1 MTDPLDRSLPTEF
14 GGQTPTQGAWDV
26 DPRTSPEIPAYA
38 GMTDRESA
46 AASDRESAAA
56 SDSEGAAA
64 SGSESAA
71 ASGSEGAAADG
82 LVRPTRVPI
91 RHPRAGG
98 DLTRDRS
105 EAAEDDPSTSSGIV
119 RAALRRRH
127 AVVGLGPLRLRFERR
142 AAGVYLVLLTVA
154 VAAAI
159 AGILIG
165 DYPIT
170 LDQVLAALGGNGD
183 DRMAQYF
190 VTQVRLPRAVTALL
204 VGAALGMSGAIFQ
217 TVSGNPL
224 GSPDVIG
231 FTTGAATGALLQ
243 IIVFGGD
250 TLSVALASVA
260 GGLVTAAI
268 VYGLAW
274 RSGVAGFRLVLV
286 GIGVGAVLAALN
298 SLLVVKAPL
307 EAAQT
312 AAQWLA
318 GSLNSTLW
326 PEAAAVA
333 IALLVLTPVAVAWV
347 RPLGQ
352 LPLGDAAATGLG
364 VRVER
369 ARLVLIIV
377 GVALMGVATA
387 STGPIAFIALAA
399 PHLVRKVTRTPGVPL
414 FGAALMGGVLV
425 LLSDLIARRIFAPAE
440 LAVGV
445 ITGSLGGLYLVWL
458 LAVERK
464 RL

>member
-1 MTDPLDRSLPTEF
+1 MSIESRAPAAGLN
-14 GGQTPTQGAWDV
+14 
-26 DPRTSPEIPAYA
+26 RT
-38 GMTDRESA
+38 G
-46 AASDRESAAA
+46 
-56 SDSEGAAA
+56 
-64 SGSESAA
+64 
-71 ASGSEGAAADG
+71 
-82 LVRPTRVPI
+82 
-91 RHPRAGG
+91 
-98 DLTRDRS
+98 
-105 EAAEDDPSTSSGIV
+105 EAELV
-119 RAALRRRH
+119 RAALGRRH
-127 AVVGLGPLRLRFERR
+127 ATVGLGGWSFRFERR
-142 AAGVYLVLLTVA
+142 TAVVYLVLVVVA
-154 VAAAI
+154 IAAAV

-165 DYPIT
+165 DYGIT
-170 LDQVLAALGGNGD
+170 LDQVLASLAGTAKDPL
-183 DRMAQYF
+183 AQYF
-190 VTQVRLPRAVTALL
+190 VTKVRLPRAVTALL

-250 TLSVALASVA
+250 TLAIALAAIA
-260 GGLVTAAI
+260 GGLVTAAL

-286 GIGVGAVLAALN
+286 GIGAGAVLAAIN

-312 AAQWLA
+312 ASQWLA

-333 IALLVLTPVAVAWV
+333 VALAVLTPIAVAWV
-347 RPLGQ
+347 RPLAQ
-352 LPLGDAAATGLG
+352 LPLGDATATGLG

-369 ARLVLIIV
+369 SRLVLIIV

-399 PHLVRKVTRTPGVPL
+399 PHLVRKLTRTPGVVL

-425 LLSDLIARRIFAPAE
+425 LISDLIARRLFAPTE

>member
-1 MTDPLDRSLPTEF
+1 MVVASLHRS
-14 GGQTPTQGAWDV
+14 
-26 DPRTSPEIPAYA
+26 
-38 GMTDRESA
+38 
-46 AASDRESAAA
+46 
-56 SDSEGAAA
+56 
-64 SGSESAA
+64 
-71 ASGSEGAAADG
+71 
-82 LVRPTRVPI
+82 
-91 RHPRAGG
+91 H
-98 DLTRDRS
+98 
-105 EAAEDDPSTSSGIV
+105 
-119 RAALRRRH
+119 
-127 AVVGLGPLRLRFERR
+127 VVLRLGGWAFRFERR
-142 AAGVYLVLLTVA
+142 AAVVYLVLLAVA
-154 VAAAI
+154 VAAVVV
-159 AGILIG
+159 GILIG
-165 DYPIT
+165 DYGISFE
-170 LDQVLAALGGNGD
+170 QVLAALAGTAED
-183 DRMAQYF
+183 PLAQYF
-190 VTQVRLPRAVTALL
+190 VIQVRLPRAVAALL

-243 IIVFGGD
+243 IIVLGGD
-250 TLSVALASVA
+250 TLAIALASIA
-260 GGLVTAAI
+260 GGLVTAAV

-286 GIGVGAVLAALN
+286 GIGVGAVLAAIN

-312 AAQWLA
+312 ASQWLA

-326 PEAAAVA
+326 PEAQAVA
-333 IALLVLTPVAVAWV
+333 VALAVLTPIAVAWV

-352 LPLGDAAATGLG
+352 LPLGDATATGLG

-369 ARLVLIIV
+369 SRLVLILV

-387 STGPIAFIALAA
+387 STGPIAFVALAA
-399 PHLVRKVTRTPGVPL
+399 PHLVRKLTRTPGVVL

-425 LLSDLIARRIFAPAE
+425 LISDLIARRLFAPTE

>member
-1 MTDPLDRSLPTEF
+1 M
-14 GGQTPTQGAWDV
+14 
-26 DPRTSPEIPAYA
+26 
-38 GMTDRESA
+38 SA
-46 AASDRESAAA
+46 P
-56 SDSEGAAA
+56 
-64 SGSESAA
+64 GSV
-71 ASGSEGAAADG
+71 
-82 LVRPTRVPI
+82 L
-91 RHPRAGG
+91 
-98 DLTRDRS
+98 
-105 EAAEDDPSTSSGIV
+105 
-119 RAALRRRH
+119 AALHRRH
-127 AVVGLGPLRLRFERR
+127 AVLRLGGWSVRFERR
-142 AAGVYLVLLTVA
+142 AAVVYLALLVVA
-154 VAAAI
+154 LAAAI
-159 AGILIG
+159 ASILIG
-165 DYPIT
+165 DYGIS
-170 LDQVLAALGGNGD
+170 LDQVLAALWSNAD
-183 DRMAQYF
+183 DRLAQYF

-231 FTTGAATGALLQ
+231 FTTGAATGALVQ
-243 IIVFGGD
+243 IIVLGGD
-250 TLSVALASVA
+250 TLAVALASVA
-260 GGLVTAAI
+260 GGLATAAI

-286 GIGVGAVLAALN
+286 GIGVGAVLAAVN

-326 PEAAAVA
+326 PEATAVA
-333 IALLVLTPVAVAWV
+333 VALAVLTPVAVAWV

-369 ARLVLIIV
+369 SRLVLIVV

-387 STGPIAFIALAA
+387 STGPVAFIALAA
-399 PHLVRKVTRTPGVPL
+399 PHLVRKLTRTPGVAL
-414 FGAALMGGVLV
+414 LGAALMGGVLV
-425 LLSDLIARRIFAPAE
+425 LVSDLIARRLFAPTE

-445 ITGSLGGLYLVWL
+445 VTGSLGGIYLVWL

>member
-1 MTDPLDRSLPTEF
+1 MTDLQVARRS
-14 GGQTPTQGAWDV
+14 
-26 DPRTSPEIPAYA
+26 
-38 GMTDRESA
+38 
-46 AASDRESAAA
+46 
-56 SDSEGAAA
+56 
-64 SGSESAA
+64 
-71 ASGSEGAAADG
+71 
-82 LVRPTRVPI
+82 
-91 RHPRAGG
+91 
-98 DLTRDRS
+98 
-105 EAAEDDPSTSSGIV
+105 
-119 RAALRRRH
+119 LRRRH
-127 AVVGLGPLRLRFERR
+127 AVVAVGPFSVRFERR
-142 AAGVYLVLLTVA
+142 AAVVYLALVVLALAAA
-154 VAAAI
+154 VAGI
-159 AGILIG
+159 AIG
-165 DYPIT
+165 DYPID
-170 LDQVLAALGGNGD
+170 LGQILASLRGAAD
-183 DRMAQYF
+183 DPLAQYF
-190 VTQVRLPRAVTALL
+190 VRDVRLPRAVTALL

-231 FTTGAATGALLQ
+231 FTTGAATGALVE
-243 IIVFGGD
+243 IILVGGD
-250 TLSVALASVA
+250 TLAVALASVA
-260 GGLVTAAI
+260 GGLLTAAV
-268 VYGLAW
+268 VYGLSW
-274 RSGVAGFRLVLV
+274 RAGVAGFRLVLV
-286 GIGVGAVLAALN
+286 GIGIGAALAAVN

-333 IALLVLTPVAVAWV
+333 VALVLLTPLAVAWC
-347 RPLGQ
+347 RPLAQ

-369 ARLVLIIV
+369 SRLVLIVV

-387 STGPIAFIALAA
+387 STGPIAFVALAA
-399 PHLVRKVTRTPGVPL
+399 PHLTRRLTRTPGVAL
-414 FGAALMGGVLV
+414 FGSALMGAVLV
-425 LLSDLIARRIFAPAE
+425 LVSDLIARRLFAPTE

>member
-1 MTDPLDRSLPTEF
+1 MSALQVVQASL
-14 GGQTPTQGAWDV
+14 
-26 DPRTSPEIPAYA
+26 
-38 GMTDRESA
+38 
-46 AASDRESAAA
+46 
-56 SDSEGAAA
+56 
-64 SGSESAA
+64 
-71 ASGSEGAAADG
+71 
-82 LVRPTRVPI
+82 
-91 RHPRAGG
+91 H
-98 DLTRDRS
+98 
-105 EAAEDDPSTSSGIV
+105 
-119 RAALRRRH
+119 RRH
-127 AVVGLGPLRLRFERR
+127 ATLRFGPFSLRFERR
-142 AAGVYLVLLTVA
+142 AAIIYLILLAAA

-159 AGILIG
+159 VGIGIG
-165 DYPIT
+165 DYTMGPGQI
-170 LDQVLAALGGNGD
+170 LAALQGTAED
-183 DRMAQYF
+183 PLAQYF

-204 VGAALGMSGAIFQ
+204 VGMALGMSGAIFQ

-231 FTTGAATGALLQ
+231 FTTGAATGALVQ
-243 IIVFGGD
+243 IILLGGD
-250 TLSVALASVA
+250 TLAIALASVA
-260 GGLVTAAI
+260 GGLATAAV
-268 VYGLAW
+268 VYSLSW

-286 GIGVGAVLAALN
+286 GIGVGAVLAAVN

-312 AAQWLA
+312 ATQWLA

-326 PEAAAVA
+326 PEAAIVA
-333 IALLVLTPVAVAWV
+333 IALAVLTPVAVSLV
-347 RPLGQ
+347 RPLAQ

-369 ARLVLIIV
+369 SRLVLIII

-399 PHLVRKVTRTPGVPL
+399 PHLVRRLTHTPGVPL
-414 FGAALMGGVLV
+414 FGAGLMGAVLV
-425 LLSDLIARRIFAPAE
+425 LVSDLIARRLFAPTE

-464 RL
+464 QL

>member
-1 MTDPLDRSLPTEF
+1 MSADLATVDR
-14 GGQTPTQGAWDV
+14 
-26 DPRTSPEIPAYA
+26 
-38 GMTDRESA
+38 A
-46 AASDRESAAA
+46 AAT
-56 SDSEGAAA
+56 EG
-64 SGSESAA
+64 
-71 ASGSEGAAADG
+71 
-82 LVRPTRVPI
+82 
-91 RHPRAGG
+91 
-98 DLTRDRS
+98 
-105 EAAEDDPSTSSGIV
+105 V
-119 RAALRRRH
+119 RASLRRRH
-127 AVVGLGPLRLRFERR
+127 AVLRIGPLRFRFERR
-142 AAGVYLVLLTVA
+142 AGAVYLALLAVA
-154 VAAAI
+154 LAAAI
-159 AGILIG
+159 MGILIG
-165 DYPIT
+165 DYDIS
-170 LDQVLAALGGNGD
+170 LDQVLAALGGRAD
-183 DRMAQYF
+183 DRLAQYF

-231 FTTGAATGALLQ
+231 FTTGAATGALVQ
-243 IIVFGGD
+243 IILLGGD
-250 TLSVALASVA
+250 TLAVALASIA
-260 GGLVTAAI
+260 GGLVTAGA
-268 VYGLAW
+268 VYGFSW
-274 RSGVAGFRLVLV
+274 RAGVAGFRLVLV
-286 GIGVGAVLAALN
+286 GIGVGAVLSAVN

-312 AAQWLA
+312 ASQWLA

-333 IALLVLTPVAVAWV
+333 VALVALTPIAVVWSGSLA
-347 RPLGQ
+347 Q

-369 ARLVLIIV
+369 SRLVLILV

-399 PHLVRKVTRTPGVPL
+399 PHLVRKLTRTAGVAL

-425 LLSDLIARRIFAPAE
+425 LVSDLIARRLFAPTE

>member
-1 MTDPLDRSLPTEF
+1 MSVAELRSSL
-14 GGQTPTQGAWDV
+14 
-26 DPRTSPEIPAYA
+26 S
-38 GMTDRESA
+38 
-46 AASDRESAAA
+46 
-56 SDSEGAAA
+56 
-64 SGSESAA
+64 
-71 ASGSEGAAADG
+71 
-82 LVRPTRVPI
+82 
-91 RHPRAGG
+91 
-98 DLTRDRS
+98 
-105 EAAEDDPSTSSGIV
+105 
-119 RAALRRRH
+119 RRH
-127 AVVGLGPLRLRFERR
+127 AVLSLGRVSVRFERR
-142 AAGVYLVLLTVA
+142 AAVVYLFLALAA
-154 VAAAI
+154 VAAAVV
-159 AGILIG
+159 GIGIG
-165 DYPIT
+165 DYPIG
-170 LDQVLAALGGNGD
+170 LGQIVDALRGAGD
-183 DRMAQYF
+183 DRLATYF

-231 FTTGAATGALLQ
+231 FTTGAATGALVQ
-243 IIVFGGD
+243 IILFNGN
-250 TLSVALASVA
+250 TLAVALASVA
-260 GGLVTAAI
+260 GGLATAAV
-268 VYGLAW
+268 VYGLSW

-286 GIGVGAVLAALN
+286 GIGVGAALAAVN
-298 SLLVVKAPL
+298 TLLVVKAPL

-333 IALLVLTPVAVAWV
+333 VALALLTPVAVGLA
-347 RPLGQ
+347 RPMAQ
-352 LPLGDAAATGLG
+352 LPLGDATATGLG

-369 ARLVLIIV
+369 ARLVLIVV

-387 STGPIAFIALAA
+387 STGPIAFVALAA
-399 PHLVRKVTRTPGVPL
+399 PHLVRKLTRTPGVSL
-414 FGAALMGGVLV
+414 FGAALMGAVLV
-425 LLSDLIARRIFAPAE
+425 LVSDLIARRLFAPTE

>member
-1 MTDPLDRSLPTEF
+1 M
-14 GGQTPTQGAWDV
+14 
-26 DPRTSPEIPAYA
+26 RTGLA
-38 GMTDRESA
+38 DREV
-46 AASDRESAAA
+46 
-56 SDSEGAAA
+56 
-64 SGSESAA
+64 
-71 ASGSEGAAADG
+71 AAD
-82 LVRPTRVPI
+82 L
-91 RHPRAGG
+91 AQA
-98 DLTRDRS
+98 S
-105 EAAEDDPSTSSGIV
+105 
-119 RAALRRRH
+119 LRRRH
-127 AVVGLGPLRLRFERR
+127 VVLGLGGLRVRFERR
-142 AAGVYLVLLTVA
+142 AAAVYLVLLLVA
-154 VAAAI
+154 VAAAVV
-159 AGILIG
+159 GILIG

-170 LDQVLAALGGNGD
+170 LDQVLASLAGTAEDPL
-183 DRMAQYF
+183 AQYF

-231 FTTGAATGALLQ
+231 FTTGAATGALLE

-250 TLSVALASVA
+250 TLAVALAAVA
-260 GGLVTAAI
+260 GGLIIAAI

-286 GIGVGAVLAALN
+286 GIGVGAVLASIN

-312 AAQWLA
+312 ASQWLA

-326 PEAAAVA
+326 PEATAVA
-333 IALLVLTPVAVAWV
+333 VALAVLTPLAVAWV

-352 LPLGDAAATGLG
+352 LPLGDATATGLG

-369 ARLVLIIV
+369 SRLVLIVV

-399 PHLVRKVTRTPGVPL
+399 PHLVRKLTRTPGVAL

-425 LLSDLIARRIFAPAE
+425 LVSDLIARRLFAPTE

>member
-1 MTDPLDRSLPTEF
+1 MSTDQAAGVIASSRS
-14 GGQTPTQGAWDV
+14 
-26 DPRTSPEIPAYA
+26 
-38 GMTDRESA
+38 RE
-46 AASDRESAAA
+46 
-56 SDSEGAAA
+56 
-64 SGSESAA
+64 
-71 ASGSEGAAADG
+71 
-82 LVRPTRVPI
+82 
-91 RHPRAGG
+91 
-98 DLTRDRS
+98 
-105 EAAEDDPSTSSGIV
+105 AEV
-119 RAALRRRH
+119 ARAALRRRH
-127 AVVGLGPLRLRFERR
+127 AVVGLGRLRFRFERR
-142 AAGVYLVLLTVA
+142 AAAVHLVLLAVA
-154 VAAAI
+154 VVAAV

-165 DYPIT
+165 DYGIG
-170 LDQVLAALGGNGD
+170 LDQVLASLRGAAD
-183 DRMAQYF
+183 DPLAQYF

-231 FTTGAATGALLQ
+231 FTTGAATGALLE

-250 TLSVALASVA
+250 TLAVALASVV
-260 GGLVTAAI
+260 GGLATAAI

-274 RSGVAGFRLVLV
+274 RCGVAGFRLVLV
-286 GIGVGAVLAALN
+286 GIGVGAVLAAVN

-312 AAQWLA
+312 ASQWLA

-333 IALLVLTPVAVAWV
+333 VALAVLTPVAVAWV
-347 RPLGQ
+347 RPLAQ
-352 LPLGDAAATGLG
+352 LPLGDATATGLG

-369 ARLVLIIV
+369 SRLVLIVV

-399 PHLVRKVTRTPGVPL
+399 PHLVRTLTRTPGVAL

-425 LLSDLIARRIFAPAE
+425 LVSDLLARRLFAPTE

-445 ITGSLGGLYLVWL
+445 VTGSLGGLYLVWL